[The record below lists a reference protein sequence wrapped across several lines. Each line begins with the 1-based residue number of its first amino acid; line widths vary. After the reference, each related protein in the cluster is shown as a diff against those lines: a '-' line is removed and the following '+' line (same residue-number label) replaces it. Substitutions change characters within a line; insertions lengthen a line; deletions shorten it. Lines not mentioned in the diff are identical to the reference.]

1 VQKVLQNLL
10 HEKVSIRNM
19 NTILEVLVDTGKTI
33 KDPGQ
38 LTELVRQ
45 RLSPIICNPLKNKDG
60 HLYVLTLDPAIEQ
73 SLASSVSGMGE
84 SAKNF
89 YVEPKLAEQ
98 VLSRLMGQV
107 EKMMGANHMPVL
119 LCAPEIRRSLRH
131 FTERVMPHLSI
142 LSMSEVPNTVNL
154 KSFGTVTV

>member
-1 VQKVLQNLL
+1 
-10 HEKVSIRNM
+10 M
-19 NTILEVLVDTGKTI
+19 
-33 KDPGQ
+33 
-38 LTELVRQ
+38 
-45 RLSPIICNPLKNKDG
+45 
-60 HLYVLTLDPAIEQ
+60 LTLDPSIEQ
-73 SLASSVSGMGE
+73 SLAVASNSMTESSNNM
-84 SAKNF
+84 

-154 KSFGTVTV
+154 KSFGMVTI